1 MSQQEKCHVCQMA
14 LFWIEEH
21 LIKKICLLDIIVL
34 YLKEV
39 EIQIPRIFLA
49 L

>member
-1 MSQQEKCHVCQMA
+1 MA
-14 LFWIEEH
+14 LFWVEEH
-21 LIKKICLLDIIVL
+21 LIKKICLPDIVFL